1 MKTRNNG
8 VYTIGFYQQLNDQAV
23 EASTIALREQ
33 GNPPKGLKKFTN
45 KINER
50 ILKKLIYSRK
60 SSSICVCKI

>member
-1 MKTRNNG
+1 MKTKNNG

-23 EASTIALREQ
+23 KASTIELREQ

-45 KINER
+45 KINEQ

-60 SSSICVCKI
+60 SSSICICKI